1 VMNFYTEERWITY
14 KDKDGKEASKPIVGA
29 SLRMPAK
36 LTVVSGSTLPVSRI
50 QQREEAITM
59 FKEGAIDQTELLDK
73 MDWSD
78 RNEIIKRMQAGP
90 LGQLLEKLVSTGM
103 PPQIG
108 EYAKFVAG
116 AEPKD
121 IEKAMKEGQ
130 LPPFMDFLKQ
140 LLSGQ
145 QPDQGAAAAQ
155 QVELRKLQADVEK
168 AVAERDL
175 LIEKAL
181 TEKVDQQV
189 KLAGVAFDDQTLQMQ
204 RAKMVA
210 DIEAE
215 AANRHAGA
223 VKTGLDFV
231 SKQTN
236 RPGFNEKGKKS
247 DNVEQ

>member
-1 VMNFYTEERWITY
+1 
-14 KDKDGKEASKPIVGA
+14 
-29 SLRMPAK
+29 
-36 LTVVSGSTLPVSRI
+36 
-50 QQREEAITM
+50 
-59 FKEGAIDQTELLDK
+59 

-78 RNEIIKRMQAGP
+78 RNEIVTRMQAGP
-90 LGQLLEKLVSTGM
+90 LGQLLQKLISVGM

-140 LLSGQ
+140 LMSGQ
-145 QPDQGAAAAQ
+145 QEDQGAMAGK

-175 LIEKAL
+175 LIEKTL

-189 KLAGVAFDDQTLQMQ
+189 KLAGVQFDEETMKLQ
-204 RAKMVA
+204 RAKLVA
-210 DIEAE
+210 DIERE
-215 AANRHAGA
+215 AADRHAGA

-231 SKQTN
+231 SKQNN

-247 DNVEQ
+247 DNLGI